1 MTQIIAYRPD
11 IIGSPKPIKT
21 VSSTWNLI
29 DEHNEWEEFHKHTGL
44 ESTNRKRPK
53 YDMMPRSNR
62 APIENGQDEVPF
74 KTYSV

>member
-1 MTQIIAYRPD
+1 MASDADYCISGTQGQSKQLVLPRI
-11 IIGSPKPIKT
+11 
-21 VSSTWNLI
+21 I